1 MCPLGSV
8 VEHSLHTRGVRS
20 SNLLAGTNIF
30 DRFKGDPANPG
41 VARFLFYAPSAHADR
56 KADPTISIPGLT
68 LKYRMFLIVGFALQS
83 YLQYTVLWDNAG
95 SLRRAALNA
104 KRAVRSVKLI
114 LPALTEATSPYWRPI
129 KYSLFPPLGL
139 ATLAAYLDPDLD
151 ISLQDEH
158 VERLDLNDQPDLVII
173 QVYITNAYRAYQIAD
188 HYRARGSYVLLGG
201 LHVTSLPDE
210 AAPHADTIFIGP
222 GEDTFPQFLQDL
234 AAGAP
239 QRRYESTVRTLEALP
254 PIRRDLIQ
262 RHRYLVPNS
271 IVVSRGCPHHC
282 TFCYKDGF
290 FAGGRTFYT
299 QLVDDALAEIDRL
312 PGRHLYF
319 LDDHLLGNP
328 RFARDLFRGMR
339 GMGRVFQGAAT
350 VDSILRDNVIEE
362 AAAAGL
368 RSLFV
373 GFETLSSSSLEGAG
387 KRQNLGRS
395 YREVV
400 RRLDSLGIMINGS
413 FVFGL
418 DGDDRDV
425 FSRTVDWAVQVGITT
440 ATFHILTPYP
450 GTALFTDMDARNRI
464 ETRNWDLYDTRH
476 VVYRPSGLSPE
487 ELKRGYDWAYE
498 EFYRWGNIFEA
509 ASAHGSAKHR
519 LKHFFYSAGWKKF
532 ERAWD
537 LAIRIKQLSQMRP
550 LLEAILA
557 PVGTSVTDR
566 APEGVR
572 NKPIELTRLPLGQ

>member
-1 MCPLGSV
+1 MRP
-8 VEHSLHTRGVRS
+8 
-20 SNLLAGTNIF
+20 I
-30 DRFKGDPANPG
+30 
-41 VARFLFYAPSAHADR
+41 
-56 KADPTISIPGLT
+56 
-68 LKYRMFLIVGFALQS
+68 
-83 YLQYTVLWDNAG
+83 
-95 SLRRAALNA
+95 
-104 KRAVRSVKLI
+104 KRVKLI

-139 ATLAAYLDPDLD
+139 ATLAAYLDPNLE

-158 VERLDLNDQPDLVII
+158 VETLDLDDEPDLVII

-188 HYRARGSYVLLGG
+188 HYRARGAYVALGG
-201 LHVTSLPDE
+201 LHVTSLPAE
-210 AAPHADTIFIGP
+210 AAPHADTILLGP
-222 GEDTFPQFLQDL
+222 GEYTFPSFLRDL
-234 AAGAP
+234 AAGTP
-239 QRRYESTVRTLEALP
+239 RKRYESSVRTLQGLP

-290 FAGGRTFYT
+290 FEGGRSFYT
-299 QLVDDALAEIDRL
+299 QAVDDALAEIARL
-312 PGRHLYF
+312 PGQHLYF

-350 VDSILRDNVIEE
+350 VDSILRDDVIEE

-373 GFETLSSSSLEGAG
+373 GFETLSNASLAGAG
-387 KRQNLGRS
+387 KRQNLNRS
-395 YREVV
+395 YRDVV
-400 RRLDSLGIMINGS
+400 RRLDALGIMINGS

-425 FSRTVDWAVQVGITT
+425 FARTVDWAVQSGLTT
-440 ATFHILTPYP
+440 STFHILTPYP
-450 GTALFTDMDARNRI
+450 GTALFTEMEAQKRI
-464 ETRNWDLYDTRH
+464 ATRNWDLYDTRN
-476 VVYRPSGLSPE
+476 VVYRPTSMTPE

-498 EFYRWGNIFEA
+498 SFYRWRSIFNA
-509 ASAHGSAKHR
+509 ASAHDSIKHR

-532 ERAWD
+532 EPAWD
-537 LAIRIKQLSQMRP
+537 LVIRLKQLSQMRP
-550 LLEAILA
+550 ILEAVLA
-557 PVGTSVTDR
+557 PVGTRTEAVPAVGDLSSR
-566 APEGVR
+566 AAGG
-572 NKPIELTRLPLGQ
+572 T